1 MKINLDTKKKIS
13 KSVESFVMIGIGII
27 VVISMIIIYMYHS
40 TKTWKQSKLNTTYAE
55 APAEFVSNSIS
66 DDIVSDIEVLSDVQ
80 QELNRI
86 AETGDMTSKSQ
97 KVYDK
102 ARSTL
107 EKLQITSGESYDN
120 TNRLKLYLDIKGFID
135 SAYNNPDS
143 QKLQDLLGQ
152 ITREVLDHD
161 RDIDKKM
168 ASKLDTVVSDYVQ
181 LNDFLNN
188 TLTKI
193 GKVDHKELVIFNY
206 VTNLGEVET
215 KLNELSKFPK
225 IAELKKLINKD
236 ITSIFDNNK
245 AFKERLDWLQAKT
258 KLDKLNGSYT
268 KLSDIKTLKDAKRMG
283 YTLKEQYSRDGYE
296 LDDESEISNFYYQG
310 RIVSNSYYA
319 SDSVKLTVSVNPKW
333 KKVEGRD
340 TRTFEERLED
350 YADKVPSESDNSI
363 SSTDAERIEKNV
375 RSNNQSNPRNSQR
388 SQVQN
393 NQNTSR

>member
-1 MKINLDTKKKIS
+1 
-13 KSVESFVMIGIGII
+13 MIGIGII

>member
-13 KSVESFVMIGIGII
+13 KSVESFVMIGISII

-80 QELNRI
+80 QELNKI
-86 AETGDMTSKSQ
+86 AETGDVTSKSQ

-120 TNRLKLYLDIKGFID
+120 TKRLKLYLDIKGFID

-143 QKLQDLLGQ
+143 QKLQELLGQ

-168 ASKLDTVVSDYVQ
+168 TSKLDMVVSDYVQ

-193 GKVDHKELVIFNY
+193 GKVDQKELVIFNY

-283 YTLKEQYSRDGYE
+283 YALKEQYSRDGYE

-333 KKVEGRD
+333 KKVERRD

-388 SQVQN
+388 SQIPN